1 MFMDINLF
9 LKLYGLGFVSLVG
22 IDFLWL
28 TKVAPN
34 LYKSNIGHLM
44 ADQPNLLSASLFYL
58 IYIVGL
64 VVFVI
69 HPAYEKSSVSSA
81 VTHGALFGLVAYSTF
96 DLTSMAVFKNWPAK
110 ITVIDLLWGTIL
122 TAGVCGLAVYL
133 AIKFIK

>member
-1 MFMDINLF
+1 MELNLF
-9 LKLYGLGFVSLVG
+9 LKLYGLSFVSLVG

-44 ADQPNLLSASLFYL
+44 ADNPNLLSASLFYL

-69 HPAYEKSSVSSA
+69 HPAFEKSSISSA
-81 VTHGALFGLVAYSTF
+81 LMHGALFGLVAYSTF

-122 TAGVCGLAVYL
+122 TAGVCTLATYL
-133 AIKFIK
+133 ALRLIK

>member
-1 MFMDINLF
+1 MELNLF
-9 LKLYGLGFVSLVG
+9 LKLYGLSFVSLVG

-44 ADQPNLLSASLFYL
+44 ADNPNLLSASLFYL

-69 HPAYEKSSVSSA
+69 HPAFDKGSVMQLLLRT
-81 VTHGALFGLVAYSTF
+81 VHFLV
-96 DLTSMAVFKNWPAK
+96 
-110 ITVIDLLWGTIL
+110 
-122 TAGVCGLAVYL
+122 
-133 AIKFIK
+133 

>member
-1 MFMDINLF
+1 MELNLF
-9 LKLYGLGFVSLVG
+9 LKLYGLSFVSLVG

-34 LYKSNIGHLM
+34 LYKSNIGHLT
-44 ADQPNLLSASLFYL
+44 ADNPNLLSASLFYL

-69 HPAYEKSSVSSA
+69 HPAFEKSSISSA
-81 VTHGALFGLVAYSTF
+81 LMHGALFGLVAYSTF

-122 TAGVCGLAVYL
+122 TAGVCTLATYL
-133 AIKFIK
+133 ALRLIK

>member
-1 MFMDINLF
+1 MELNLF
-9 LKLYGLGFVSLVG
+9 LKLYGLSFVSLVG

-44 ADQPNLLSASLFYL
+44 ADNPNLLSASLFYL

-69 HPAYEKSSVSSA
+69 HPAFDKGSVMHSF
-81 VTHGALFGLVAYSTF
+81 THGALFGLVAYSTF

-122 TAGVCGLAVYL
+122 TAGVCTLATYL
-133 AIKFIK
+133 ALRLIK

>member
-1 MFMDINLF
+1 MELNLF
-9 LKLYGLGFVSLVG
+9 LKLYGLSFVSLVG

-44 ADQPNLLSASLFYL
+44 ADNPNLLSASLFYL

-69 HPAYEKSSVSSA
+69 HPAFEKSSISSA
-81 VTHGALFGLVAYSTF
+81 LMHGALFGLVAYSTF
-96 DLTSMAVFKNWPAK
+96 DLTSMAVFKNWPVK
-110 ITVIDLLWGTIL
+110 ITIIDLLWGTIL

-133 AIKFIK
+133 ALKFIK